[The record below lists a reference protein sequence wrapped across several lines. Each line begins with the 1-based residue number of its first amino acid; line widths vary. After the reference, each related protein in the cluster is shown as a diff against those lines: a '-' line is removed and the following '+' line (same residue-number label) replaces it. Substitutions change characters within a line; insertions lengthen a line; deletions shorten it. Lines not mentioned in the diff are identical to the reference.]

1 MSKLEKIQEE
11 LDHLGYSAAIVKFPE
26 FPPDGGHAVT
36 FHYMVDTGRYQGN
49 EYVLGVSFQETAYP
63 EYPPH
68 FLHIR
73 EAPEIAFARTPYLIH
88 ILNGRNWYAF
98 SVPPSDFW
106 DQIPLEQK
114 NMRTYL
120 DRHLRRFWDQA

>member
-1 MSKLEKIQEE
+1 MSGLEKVREE
-11 LDHLGYSAAIVKFPE
+11 LEGLGYAPEIVHFAGLSI
-26 FPPDGGHAVT
+26 DGGRVVT
-36 FHYMVDTGRYQGN
+36 FSYAVDVGRYRGG
-49 EYVLGVSFQETAYP
+49 EYEVGVSFQETAYP

-68 FLHIR
+68 FLHIL
-73 EAPEIAFARTPYLIH
+73 EPPSIACAPAHFTH
-88 ILNGRNWYAF
+88 VHDGKWWHAF

-106 DQIPLEQK
+106 DQIPPEQK